1 MIDLPLVWAI
11 IIASAVLAYA
21 LLDGFDLGVG
31 ILFPFFNDQ
40 QKGVAVHTIA
50 PIWDGNETWLVL
62 GGGGLLAAF
71 PLAYSSL
78 LSAFYA
84 PVIAMLLALVFRGV
98 SLEYREKTKRGR
110 FFWDTGFWLGSV
122 VAAFCQ
128 GVMLGAFIQ
137 GVDVTDRVYSG
148 GWFDWLTPYSIT
160 CGIAIVSGYA
170 LLGGTWITMKTHG
183 LAERITPLL
192 LPMVGTV
199 FFFIALI
206 SSWTP
211 FLDDRLT
218 ERWFAL
224 PNFIWLTPIPLL
236 VVGVTLLLVRAVQ
249 TGAEQKSFYLAEA
262 LFVVTFIGF
271 GISTYPYIVPHGIT
285 IWDAAAPDSSLSFL
299 LVGTVVLLPLIIIYT
314 VHSYW
319 VFRGKVHDE
328 SSYLK

>member
-1 MIDLPLVWAI
+1 MIDLPLVWAF
-11 IIASAVLAYA
+11 IIASAVLTYA

-31 ILFPFFNDQ
+31 ILFLLFDDQ
-40 QKGVAVHTIA
+40 QKGVAIHTIA

-78 LSAFYA
+78 LTAFYA

-98 SLEYREKTKRGR
+98 SLEYREKTKRGQP
-110 FFWDTGFWLGSV
+110 FWNFGFWLGSI

-137 GVDVTDRVYSG
+137 GVEVTDRVYSG

-160 CGIAIVSGYA
+160 CGVAIIASYA
-170 LLGGTWITMKTHG
+170 LLGSTWLTMKTHG
-183 LAERITPLL
+183 LAERIQPFQLSL
-192 LPMVGTV
+192 VGSV
-199 FFFIALI
+199 FFFIVLI

-211 FLDDRLT
+211 FLDDRLF
-218 ERWFAL
+218 ERWFVFPNVLWLAPVPAL
-224 PNFIWLTPIPLL
+224 
-236 VVGVTLLLVRAVQ
+236 VAGVTIMLVRAVK
-249 TGAEQKSFYLAEA
+249 TGAEQSSFYLAEA

-299 LVGTVVLLPLIIIYT
+299 LVGTLILLPLIIVYT
-314 VHSYW
+314 IHSYW

-328 SSYLK
+328 SSYH